1 MTVEQPYGTWKSPI
15 TAHHVTSNSIRF
27 GDIVLEGQDTYWS
40 ESRPEEGGR
49 YVIVRRSPEGVLTDI
64 NPPPFNSRTRVHE
77 YGGGAFTVVDDAV
90 YFVNYADQRLYAV
103 SAETEPVAFTPKDDI
118 RHASFARDRN
128 RNRLIAV
135 REDHSQSSTEPEN
148 TIAALDLES
157 DSPKNSR
164 VLLNGY
170 DFFAMPRI
178 NPDGS
183 RLAWLCWN
191 HPNMPWDGTELWIG
205 TFDERGDVVD
215 RTMIAGGPTESIFQP
230 EWSPTG
236 ELHFVSDRTGW
247 WNIYRWDQ
255 RGSVNLTPVPAE
267 YGVPLWKLG
276 MSTYGFAADG
286 TLVAASTRNGQWS
299 LAKHRSGSSKEIQI
313 PLPSTVIGTVT
324 VGTNVAT
331 FEAASP
337 VEPAAIVTVDLETD
351 RISVLARSSLVE
363 IDRAYLSVPGAITFP
378 TTQNS
383 EAYGYF
389 HPPQNKDFTAPQ
401 SELPPLIVIS
411 HGGPTGSADTGLD
424 LKLQYWTSRGFAVL
438 DVNYRGS
445 TGYGTPFRR
454 SLDGNW
460 GIADVDDCIAGAAH
474 LVGEGL
480 VDGNRLA
487 IRGWSASGFTTLA
500 ALAFHDVFHAGASH
514 YGISDLE
521 AMTQDTHKF
530 ESRYLDTLLGPYPE
544 SRGLYR
550 QRSPINAVDQLCCP
564 LILFQGVEDKVVPP
578 NQAQMMF
585 DAVNEKGIKVALVMF
600 EGEQHGFRKAVN
612 IRRSLE
618 AELYF
623 LSQVF
628 GFEPADRIEPVDI
641 ANA

>member
-15 TAHHVTSNSIRF
+15 TAHHVTANTLRF
-27 GDIVLEGQDTYWS
+27 GDIVIEGNDTYWS

-49 YVIVRRSPEGVLTDI
+49 YVIVRRSPDGALTDI
-64 NPPPFNSRTRVHE
+64 NPPPFNARTRVHE
-77 YGGGAFTVVDDAV
+77 YGGAAFTVVDDVV
-90 YFVNYADQRLYAV
+90 YFVNYADQRLYAI
-103 SAETEPVAFTPKDDI
+103 SAEAEPVALTPNDDV
-118 RHASFARDRN
+118 RHAAFTRDRF

-135 REDHSQSSTEPEN
+135 REDHSQSSTEPQN
-148 TIAALDLES
+148 SIAAIDLGS
-157 DSPKNSR
+157 DSPEHSR
-164 VLLNGY
+164 VLLDGY
-170 DFFAMPRI
+170 DFFAMLRI
-178 NPDGS
+178 SPEGNQ
-183 RLAWLCWN
+183 LAWLCWN

-205 TFDERGDVVD
+205 TFDDHGDVVD
-215 RTMIAGGPTESIFQP
+215 RAMIAGGPTESIFQP

-236 ELHFVSDRTGW
+236 ELHYVSDRTGW
-247 WNIYRWDQ
+247 WNIYRWNEH
-255 RGSVNLTPVPAE
+255 GSVNLKSVEAE
-267 YGVPLWKLG
+267 YGLPLWKLG
-276 MSTYGFAADG
+276 MSTYGFANDG
-286 TLVAASTRNGQWS
+286 TLVAASTRDGQWR
-299 LAKHRSGSSKEIQI
+299 LARHQPDSNEETQI
-313 PLPSTVIGTVT
+313 RLPSTSIGLVT
-324 VGTNVAT
+324 VGHNIAT

-351 RISVLARSSLVE
+351 RVSVLRRSSFVE
-363 IDRAYLSVPGAITFP
+363 IDRDWLSVPGAITFP
-378 TTQNS
+378 TAQNA

-389 HPPQNKDFTAPQ
+389 YPPQNKDFVAPP

-445 TGYGTPFRR
+445 TGYGTPYRR
-454 SLDGNW
+454 SLEGNW
-460 GIADVDDCIAGAAH
+460 GIADVDDCIAGAVH
-474 LVGEGL
+474 LVSEGL

-521 AMTQDTHKF
+521 AMTRETHKF
-530 ESRYLDTLLGPYPE
+530 ESRYLDALLGPYPE
-544 SRGLYR
+544 SKDLYR
-550 QRSPINAVDQLCCP
+550 QRSPIHAVDQLRCP
-564 LILFQGVEDKVVPP
+564 LILFQGEEDKVVPP

-585 DAVNEKGIKVALVMF
+585 DAVNEKGIAVALVMF
-600 EGEQHGFRKAVN
+600 EGEQHGFRNAVN

-628 GFEPADRIEPVDI
+628 GFDPADEIEPVDI
-641 ANA
+641 ANH